1 MSTKEGGKRSHPILG
16 RILFLV
22 IGVAVAC
29 AGFFLLRAYGGSFV
43 QYGSRM
49 TSFDLHDIGVLVT
62 QEGRYTAV
70 QSISGARREFGITF
84 PFTNKTYIY
93 SMDGTV
99 QAGIDFAKI
108 ELKED
113 PSRKKLTVSLPP
125 AKVLALD
132 PDRDSFTVYYESNN
146 MFNALHLTDTNQAEK
161 AAEEE
166 IRAKAVEYGILEHAT
181 ENAKTLVRAM
191 LLQVYDGTEWT
202 IEFETQKE
210 E

>member
-1 MSTKEGGKRSHPILG
+1 MATKEGGRRAHPILG
-16 RILFLV
+16 RLLFLIV
-22 IGVAVAC
+22 CVAVGC
-29 AGFFLLRAYGGSFV
+29 AAFFLLRLYGGTVIS
-43 QYGSRM
+43 YGSRM

-99 QAGIDFAKI
+99 QAGIDFAEI

-113 PSRKKLTVSLPP
+113 PANKVVTVSLPP

-146 MFNALHLTDTNQAEK
+146 MFNALHLKDTNEAEK
-161 AAEEE
+161 AAEAE

-181 ENAKTLVRAM
+181 ENAKTLIRAM

-202 IEFETQKE
+202 IAFETQKE
-210 E
+210 A